1 MSAKELEDFI
11 KVIETAE
18 TIANRPES
26 SIWSYP
32 TDIFSRSRPTD
43 RKYKRY
49 DNIIF
54 FLPNFMEN
62 LMSYLGDFSHIIWK
76 NYFLVY

>member
-32 TDIFSRSRPTD
+32 TDIFSRSRPTV
-43 RKYKRY
+43 RKYQRY
-49 DNIIF
+49 EIMIIITTLF
-54 FLPNFMEN
+54 RFHAIF
-62 LMSYLGDFSHIIWK
+62 
-76 NYFLVY
+76 

>member
-32 TDIFSRSRPTD
+32 TDIFSSRPTE
-43 RKYKRY
+43 RKFKRY
-49 DNIIF
+49 NIF
-54 FLPNFMEN
+54 
-62 LMSYLGDFSHIIWK
+62 
-76 NYFLVY
+76 